1 MIGIV
6 FWDEAVALR
15 RATAFSI
22 QFLQGGT
29 EDMKEFWSMVELVF
43 TGIGG

>member
-6 FWDEAVALR
+6 FWDEAVTLR

-22 QFLQGGT
+22 QFLQ
-29 EDMKEFWSMVELVF
+29 EQR
-43 TGIGG
+43 I